1 MAKLTK
7 IANLGKNKPH
17 WPNPRF
23 ASKSLANIN
32 GSIHIK
38 PPEIES
44 FCKKGGKKKHFYVTA
59 TCSSRG
65 NGTNDFRKWTHLPLP
80 YHSSLSQSPCL
91 MMHHC
96 GSLVVTLA
104 TSIVIATTPDR
115 QLSGGFPPPPFLLT
129 IFMNHDPHHNGINKW
144 MKSTSVD
151 G

>member
-1 MAKLTK
+1 MAKPKLQIWVKTNP
-7 IANLGKNKPH
+7 IDQIQGLPLNL
-17 WPNPRF
+17 WQISMVQSTSNPQKLRAF
-23 ASKSLANIN
+23 AKR
-32 GSIHIK
+32 
-38 PPEIES
+38 E
-44 FCKKGGKKKHFYVTA
+44 GKKKNFYVTA

-115 QLSGGFPPPPFLLT
+115 QLSGGFPPPLPFLLT